1 MHSSS
6 TVLPPISDLFNNSN
20 STHSMSRSS
29 VLDIAN
35 LLSSPATSEGDYHPH
50 QYHHDHQH
58 HSHATTH
65 QRTGTNHRDLKAKR
79 KRASP
84 NQLVV
89 LNRVFNQTYFPST
102 EIRIALGKQLGMS
115 PRTVQIWFQN
125 KRQALRSRGRHDS
138 PPSSFYLP
146 PISPPRSPS
155 SELCQPNFSLPP
167 LRLIPPYSPHY
178 QQQQNHHQY
187 HQQQQ
192 QYSPS
197 MSYPSPN
204 SIDHLPYR
212 EY

>member
-1 MHSSS
+1 MHSSSS
-6 TVLPPISDLFNNSN
+6 TVLPPISDLFNNN
-20 STHSMSRSS
+20 NGDHT
-29 VLDIAN
+29 N
-35 LLSSPATSEGDYHPH
+35 LLSSPATSEEDYH
-50 QYHHDHQH
+50 HHPRHHHHYRQH
-58 HSHATTH
+58 HTHATTQ
-65 QRTGTNHRDLKAKR
+65 QRITTNHRDLKAKR

-89 LNRVFNQTYFPST
+89 LNRIFNQTYFPST
-102 EIRIALGKQLGMS
+102 EIRIELGKQLGMS

-155 SELCQPNFSLPP
+155 SDLCQPNYSLPP
-167 LRLIPPYSPHY
+167 LRLVPPHSSQYQHQPQHQHHQY
-178 QQQQNHHQY
+178 QQQH
-187 HQQQQ
+187 
-192 QYSPS
+192 YSPC

>member
-1 MHSSS
+1 MHSINSTPTSS
-6 TVLPPISDLFNNSN
+6 STITTVLPPISDFFNNN
-20 STHSMSRSS
+20 ITMSRSS

-35 LLSSPATSEGDYHPH
+35 LLSSPATTDTSYHHHHHEHHPH
-50 QYHHDHQH
+50 NNHR
-58 HSHATTH
+58 S
-65 QRTGTNHRDLKAKR
+65 NHRDLKAKR

-89 LNRVFNQTYFPST
+89 LNRIFNQTYFPST
-102 EIRIALGKQLGMS
+102 EIRIELGKQLGMS

-146 PISPPRSPS
+146 PISPPRSPPS
-155 SELCQPNFSLPP
+155 DLCQPNYSLPP
-167 LRLIPPYSPHY
+167 LRLVPPHQP
-178 QQQQNHHQY
+178 QQH
-187 HQQQQ
+187 
-192 QYSPS
+192 YSPS

-212 EY
+212 DY

>member
-6 TVLPPISDLFNNSN
+6 TVLPPISDLFNNNN

-29 VLDIAN
+29 MLDIAN
-35 LLSSPATSEGDYHPH
+35 LLSSPATSESE
-50 QYHHDHQH
+50 YHHNHHRRQH
-58 HSHATTH
+58 HSHAIAQHHNT
-65 QRTGTNHRDLKAKR
+65 TNHRDLKAKR

-89 LNRVFNQTYFPST
+89 LNRIFNQTYFPST
-102 EIRIALGKQLGMS
+102 EIRIELGKQLGMS

-155 SELCQPNFSLPP
+155 SDICQPNYSLPP
-167 LRLIPPYSPHY
+167 LRLVPPHSSQYQHHQQYHQY
-178 QQQQNHHQY
+178 QQQH
-187 HQQQQ
+187 
-192 QYSPS
+192 YSPS

>member
-6 TVLPPISDLFNNSN
+6 TVLPPISDLFHTHH
-20 STHSMSRSS
+20 STHTSSSMSRSS

-35 LLSSPATSEGDYHPH
+35 LLSSPATSESDYHH
-50 QYHHDHQH
+50 RRQH
-58 HSHATTH
+58 HSHATTTTH
-65 QRTGTNHRDLKAKR
+65 QRSTANHRDLKAKR

-89 LNRVFNQTYFPST
+89 LNRIFNQTYFPST
-102 EIRIALGKQLGMS
+102 EIRIELGKQLGMS

-125 KRQALRSRGRHDS
+125 KRQALRSRGKHHDS

-155 SELCQPNFSLPP
+155 SDLCQPNYSLPP
-167 LRLIPPYSPHY
+167 LRLVPPHASQY
-178 QQQQNHHQY
+178 QHHQY
-187 HQQQQ
+187 QYQQQQQ

>member
-6 TVLPPISDLFNNSN
+6 STALPPISDLFNNN
-20 STHSMSRSS
+20 STKSMSRSS

-35 LLSSPATSEGDYHPH
+35 LLSSPASPESH
-50 QYHHDHQH
+50 YHHRQHQHQH
-58 HSHATTH
+58 HSHSH
-65 QRTGTNHRDLKAKR
+65 HRTNHRDLKAKR

-89 LNRVFNQTYFPST
+89 LNRIFNQTYFPST
-102 EIRIALGKQLGMS
+102 EIRIELGKQLGMS

-125 KRQALRSRGRHDS
+125 KRQALRSRGRHES

-155 SELCQPNFSLPP
+155 SDLCQPSYSLPP
-167 LRLIPPYSPHY
+167 LRLVPPNQPHY
-178 QQQQNHHQY
+178 RHQQHHQQY
-187 HQQQQ
+187 QQ
-192 QYSPS
+192 QYSPT

>member
-1 MHSSS
+1 M
-6 TVLPPISDLFNNSN
+6 P
-20 STHSMSRSS
+20 RSS

-35 LLSSPATSEGDYHPH
+35 LLSSPAASSEDDYHH
-50 QYHHDHQH
+50 HHYHHHRQH
-58 HSHATTH
+58 HSHAATH
-65 QRTGTNHRDLKAKR
+65 QRTNHRDLKAKR

-89 LNRVFNQTYFPST
+89 LNRIFNQTYFPST
-102 EIRIALGKQLGMS
+102 EIRIELGKQLGMS

-125 KRQALRSRGRHDS
+125 KRQALRSRGRQDS

-155 SELCQPNFSLPP
+155 SDLCLPNYSLPP
-167 LRLIPPYSPHY
+167 LRLVPPHPAQY
-178 QQQQNHHQY
+178 QQQQ
-187 HQQQQ
+187 QQQH
-192 QYSPS
+192 YSPS